1 MARLRSKF
9 DGLNEEKNTKLQV
22 LRTFLVFFLGF
33 IAVAV
38 ILGVVVYVA
47 THD

>member
-9 DGLNEEKNTKLQV
+9 DGLNEEKNTKLQI
-22 LRTFLVFFLGF
+22 LRTFLMFFLGF
-33 IAVAV
+33 IAIST

-47 THD
+47 THA

>member
-9 DGLNEEKNTKLQV
+9 DGLNEEKNTKLQI
-22 LRTFLVFFLGF
+22 LRTFLMFFLGF
-33 IAVAV
+33 IAISA

-47 THD
+47 THA